1 MRHHWS
7 IRSEFITSLFPSQN
21 TDEMSESPDAAPI
34 APISLL
40 ELVERD
46 ERNSVY
52 AATEALLCE
61 SFDCHVPVV
70 VLPTNQDVPE
80 DRIGLIGFVV

>member
-1 MRHHWS
+1 M
-7 IRSEFITSLFPSQN
+7 EFVTSLFPSQN
-21 TDEMSESPDAAPI
+21 TDEISESPDAPPVTSVA
-34 APISLL
+34 LL

-52 AATEALLCE
+52 AATETLLCE

-80 DRIGLIGFVV
+80 DRIGLAGFVV

>member
-1 MRHHWS
+1 VRHHWS
-7 IRSEFITSLFPSQN
+7 IRLEFVTSLFPSQS
-21 TDEMSESPDAAPI
+21 TDEMSENPEVVPVE
-34 APISLL
+34 PISLL
-40 ELVERD
+40 ELVDRD

-52 AATEALLCE
+52 AARETLQCE

-80 DRIGLIGFVV
+80 DRVGLAGFVV